1 MIRLITARRLAALEE
16 AARRLAALQLDMA
29 GTEDALR
36 RSRVEVDRLQRQQQT
51 TTEET
56 R

>member
-29 GTEDALR
+29 GTEEALR
-36 RSRVEVDRLQRQQQT
+36 QARVEVDQLQQQQPE
-51 TTEET
+51 EET